1 MAPMRPHIKQ
11 CKTEKKM
18 VRGFLQAK
26 FCSTVAN
33 DIMLD
38 NGVGVVRMWADETS
52 RLSRFRMLFTIFAD
66 REFLSLD
73 ITLNLWHF
81 PSSQVAFL
89 WCLWLWQ
96 GKHSVVAAPSCGFSS
111 ILPLF
116 YECKVFLV
124 EDAFNCMMYNNHK
137 KMLRFND
144 RPVVTKH
151 DFDQEWKETERF
163 PGCWYTCVCVSAPC
177 SSNAFFC
184 HSNMCINTSLVCNGI
199 QNCVFPWDES
209 NCKGTPLVPKR
220 CVTLSLK
227 TLCAVTT
234 MSCVVWCNMMH
245 VTSGLLC
252 HIEPPWGKFERY
264 FCDRTLSQSFNF
276 DPVTMVL

>member
-1 MAPMRPHIKQ
+1 MAPTRPHITQ
-11 CKTEKKM
+11 CKTERKM

-38 NGVGVVRMWADETS
+38 TGVGVVRMWADETS

-66 REFLSLD
+66 REFLPLE
-73 ITLNLWHF
+73 ITLNFWHF
-81 PSSQVAFL
+81 LSVPSCFL

-96 GKHSVVAAPSCGFSS
+96 CKYSVVAAPSRGFSS
-111 ILPLF
+111 ILQLF
-116 YECKVFLV
+116 FSKSKVFLV
-124 EDAFNCMMYNNHK
+124 EDAFSCMMYNNHT

-144 RPVVTKH
+144 RSVIKKH
-151 DFDQEWKETERF
+151 DSRF
-163 PGCWYTCVCVSAPC
+163 PGCWYANCVFCVSAPC
-177 SSNAFFC
+177 SSSAFFC

-209 NCKGTPLVPKR
+209 NCKGSPLLPKL

-227 TLCAVTT
+227 TLCAVMT

-252 HIEPPWGKFERY
+252 HIEPPWGSVAKI
-264 FCDRTLSQSFNF
+264 
-276 DPVTMVL
+276 

>member
-1 MAPMRPHIKQ
+1 MTSCWTTVWEWWGCGPMRRAASAAFGCSSP
-11 CKTEKKM
+11 
-18 VRGFLQAK
+18 FLQTVSFFLLTLHWTSDIFLHLK
-26 FCSTVAN
+26 LPFCGVCGCDRANTV
-33 DIMLD
+33 
-38 NGVGVVRMWADETS
+38 
-52 RLSRFRMLFTIFAD
+52 
-66 REFLSLD
+66 
-73 ITLNLWHF
+73 
-81 PSSQVAFL
+81 
-89 WCLWLWQ
+89 LWQ
-96 GKHSVVAAPSCGFSS
+96 HPPVVSLPYCRFFMSVKFSWWKMHSIAWC
-111 ILPLF
+111 ITII
-116 YECKVFLV
+116 
-124 EDAFNCMMYNNHK
+124 K